1 MEDMPLQEDSRV
13 GASPH
18 QDSKSI
24 ALTDDGGSGNVETN
38 WVRRDFDELIKEAT
52 ALAMY
57 VARHGD
63 SLSGKEAK
71 DLYRKLITAVADAK
85 SVRSVANWKSL
96 MGTYQEVTAVTYKE
110 RGVNGRTLLDTQAK
124 LPVALKW
131 LSVPRIRP
139 TVIGVGLFALAMTFQ
154 VLEDW
159 SGNVSD
165 PGTLTGVRAL
175 GYALISALYEF
186 VAPAIW
192 GGIGACVFLM
202 KRLSDKLFEM
212 AYEESRLRGDVT
224 RIVLGAMLGVV
235 VVVLFFPDFGEQ
247 IQFGEA
253 GLAPV
258 TAAFVA
264 GLGVKPVYAGF
275 ESLSE
280 ELARRFTG
288 KKESNTK

>member
-1 MEDMPLQEDSRV
+1 MQDDSRGV
-13 GASPH
+13 ASPH

-24 ALTDDGGSGNVETN
+24 APMADGDNGNVETI
-38 WVRRDFDELIKEAT
+38 WEPREYAELIKEAT

-63 SLSGKEAK
+63 SLSGKEGTA
-71 DLYRKLITAVADAK
+71 LYCKLINAVADAK
-85 SVRSVANWKSL
+85 SVRSVANWKTL
-96 MGTYQEVTAVTYKE
+96 METYSEVTAVTYKE

-124 LPVALKW
+124 IPVSLKW

-165 PGTLTGVRAL
+165 PSTLTGVQAL
-175 GYALISALYEF
+175 GYTVIGALYEF

-212 AYEESRLRGDVT
+212 AYEASRLRGDVT

-247 IQFGEA
+247 IQFGDA

-288 KKESNTK
+288 KKDSNTK

>member
-1 MEDMPLQEDSRV
+1 MAQDDSRV
-13 GASPH
+13 VARQH
-18 QDSKSI
+18 QDLKSI
-24 ALTDDGGSGNVETN
+24 APTDDGDSQNGETI
-38 WVRRDFDELIKEAT
+38 WEPRDYQELIKEAT

-63 SLSGKEAK
+63 SLSSKEGKA
-71 DLYRKLITAVADAK
+71 LYCNLINAVADAR
-85 SVRSVANWKSL
+85 SVWSVANWKTL
-96 MGTYQEVTAVTYKE
+96 METYSEVTSVTYKE

-124 LPVALKW
+124 IPLSLKW
-131 LSVPRIRP
+131 FSLPRIRP
-139 TVIGVGLFALAMTFQ
+139 TVIGVVLFVFAMIFQ
-154 VLEDW
+154 VVEDW

-165 PGTLTGVRAL
+165 PSTLTGVRSA
-175 GYALISALYEF
+175 GYALIGALYEF

-224 RIVLGAMLGVV
+224 RIVLGAMLCVV

-247 IQFGEA
+247 IQLGDA

-275 ESLSE
+275 ESLS
-280 ELARRFTG
+280 
-288 KKESNTK
+288 